1 MRRQSRFLRL
11 GLGLLLAVHVSS
23 AQQTRGAEIEAER
36 EAKSTHLEP
45 DTPSKLEER
54 LIYVKDAK
62 VLERITAGIAGFRV
76 KLGGLAT
83 GGGFALGP
91 QYLREDLARGTMF
104 AGVSAQASTRRWL
117 RLETA
122 LGQPSTANGRFFW
135 EARALHHNYGG
146 LPFYGQ
152 GPDSEKIRRTNY
164 RLENTTAD
172 GVVGVHVNKWLRTG
186 FSSGYMWNNT
196 GPGTDERYASAERV
210 FPVSQASGIDRQTN
224 FFRWGVFAQAD
235 YRDSKTGPRQGG
247 NYTARYD
254 SYNDRVLRRHGF
266 QRLDLEAQQYLPLFN
281 KRRVFVLRGR
291 TVMTVHDP
299 DQSVP
304 FYLQSVLGGPQ
315 DLRGFRPYRF
325 HDENMMA
332 LNAEY
337 RWEVFSGMDMALFA
351 DAGKVTPKRGDLDFR
366 NLESAVGFGLRFN
379 ARNATFIRIDVGFS
393 HEGFQ
398 VWFKFN
404 DVFAQRPFGSS
415 APSHIY

>member
-1 MRRQSRFLRL
+1 MRIESRLLRM
-11 GLGLLLAVHVSS
+11 GLGLMLAAQLSL
-23 AQQTRGAEIEAER
+23 AQQTRAAEIEAER
-36 EAKSTHLEP
+36 DAKAGHLAP
-45 DTPSKLEER
+45 DAPSKLEER
-54 LIYVKDAK
+54 LIYIKDAK

-122 LGQPSTANGRFFW
+122 MGQPKTANGRLFW

-172 GVVGVHVNKWLRTG
+172 GVMGVHVNKWLRTG
-186 FSSGYMWNNT
+186 VSSGYMWNNT
-196 GPGTDERYASAERV
+196 GPGTDSRYASAERV
-210 FPVSQASGIDRQTN
+210 FPVSQAAGIDRQTN

-266 QRLDLEAQQYLPLFN
+266 QRLDLEAQQYLPLLN

-291 TVMTVHDP
+291 TVMTIHDP

-325 HDENMMA
+325 YDENMMV

-351 DAGKVTPKRGDLDFR
+351 DAGKVTPKRGDLNFK

>member
-1 MRRQSRFLRL
+1 M
-11 GLGLLLAVHVSS
+11 GLGLMLAAQLSL
-23 AQQTRGAEIEAER
+23 AQQTRAAEIESER
-36 EAKSTHLEP
+36 DSKAGHLAP

-54 LIYVKDAK
+54 LIYIKDAK

-104 AGVSAQASTRRWL
+104 ASVSAQASTRRWL

-122 LGQPSTANGRFFW
+122 MGQPKTANGRLFW

-186 FSSGYMWNNT
+186 VSSGYMWNNT
-196 GPGTDERYASAERV
+196 GPGTDGRYASAERV
-210 FPVSQASGIDRQTN
+210 FPVSQASGIDHQTN

-291 TVMTVHDP
+291 TVMTIHDP

-325 HDENMMA
+325 YDENMMA

-351 DAGKVTPKRGDLDFR
+351 DAGKVTPKRGDLNFK